1 MNPKIFI
8 IIGII
13 AVIVFFI
20 IKNNF
25 TDEYKQQTKT
35 LKSILKQPHKQLTDE
50 LTFLDKNY
58 EKEKLKELKYLTSQH
73 NSTDEDI
80 NSQDLL

>member
-1 MNPKIFI
+1 MDPKIFI

-13 AVIVFFI
+13 AVVVFFV

-25 TDEYKQQTKT
+25 NIQQTNQQPKP
-35 LKSILKQPHKQLTDE
+35 ILKQATQLTDE
-50 LTFLDKNY
+50 LTFLNKDY
-58 EKEKLKELKYLTSQH
+58 EKEKIKELKYLTAQH
-73 NSTDEDI
+73 DTSDDDI

>member
-1 MNPKIFI
+1 MDPKVFI
-8 IIGII
+8 III
-13 AVIVFFI
+13 VIGVVVFFI

-25 TDEYKQQTKT
+25 ITKQEQTFQT
-35 LKSILKQPHKQLTDE
+35 PKSILKQPQKQLTDE

-58 EKEKLKELKYLTSQH
+58 EKEKLKELKYLTAQH
-73 NSTDEDI
+73 DSNDDDI